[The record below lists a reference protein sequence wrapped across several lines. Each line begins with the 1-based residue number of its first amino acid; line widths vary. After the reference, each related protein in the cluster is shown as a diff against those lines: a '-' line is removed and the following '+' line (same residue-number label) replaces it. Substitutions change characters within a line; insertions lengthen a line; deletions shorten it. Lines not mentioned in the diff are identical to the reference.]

1 MVLKISSSRQF
12 RNYVI
17 SWFLV
22 IVGVIVALGG
32 YALYF
37 QVEKFLIESYKN
49 EKQVLL
55 KSLSAM
61 IEGGE
66 FSKINKRNLSARAL
80 AGRFSTKFKSIIA
93 SDANEHRLFS
103 LIYDQKLE
111 RYKYATDSLTV
122 KQDTILVSTSFFD
135 IPVVKDSSNGIA
147 ISHYGMSTPELE
159 IQREEKKF
167 IAKIL
172 TQDGNQILTVNNK
185 KVLQFT
191 NGGQLLGTIKN
202 IRLDHN
208 NLNAQTLKLNLDNGP
223 VEFIFRYVPTS
234 YPLHTAGNFFNS
246 DEVITT
252 HLQKVIQGGENDGV
266 FEYQAEQLS
275 DVFVYSVIRGPKNK
289 KVGILVLQI
298 SPQTLAEIK
307 KSLKEA
313 VFLGLSILAIMLMLA
328 AIFFARKITNP
339 MEQLT
344 VAISRLIQND
354 FNFKLSARNFGSFG
368 YLANQFN
375 LMLVRLQKSRNEM
388 IRLNKSYSR
397 FVPHQLLKQLSAG
410 GVSEISLGD
419 SCERQMTVLFCDIR
433 GFTTLSE
440 TMSPQANFRFI
451 NRYLN
456 QIAPV
461 INKHGG
467 IIDKYLGDGIMA
479 LFPKGAD
486 AAVQA
491 AIEMIDSLGEYNKRL
506 LQKKLPIIEVGLGL
520 HSGRTMLGTV
530 GTTQRMDATVISDTV
545 NAAARIESMTKAFN
559 TRILISEET
568 KKRLNNLSQYRI
580 RYIASCHI
588 QGKHKPVTLYEIF
601 DNDNLTVQRE
611 KMHNQSMMIQA
622 WKKYKD
628 GDPAMAIQMYQKLIE
643 TSPHDKSLFALI
655 ERCQSGRL

>member
-1 MVLKISSSRQF
+1 
-12 RNYVI
+12 
-17 SWFLV
+17 
-22 IVGVIVALGG
+22 
-32 YALYF
+32 
-37 QVEKFLIESYKN
+37 KN
-49 EKQVLL
+49 EKQILL

-61 IEGGE
+61 IEGNE
-66 FSKINKRNLSARAL
+66 FSKINKRNFSADAL
-80 AGRFSTKFKSIIA
+80 AARLSSKFKSIVA
-93 SDANEHRLFS
+93 SDVNEHRLFS
-103 LIYDQKLE
+103 LIYDQKLG

-122 KQDTILVSTSFFD
+122 KQDTILVSSSFFD
-135 IPVVKDSSNGIA
+135 IPVIKDSKNNIV
-147 ISHYGMSTPELE
+147 ISHYGVTTPELE
-159 IQREEKKF
+159 IRREEKKF
-167 IAKIL
+167 LAKIL
-172 TQDGNQILTVNNK
+172 LEGEHQFLAINNK
-185 KVLQFT
+185 KVLQFPAG
-191 NGGQLLGTIKN
+191 NQLVGTIKN
-202 IRLDHN
+202 IRLSHKS
-208 NLNAQTLKLNLDNGP
+208 LNAQTLKLAFDEEPIEIG
-223 VEFIFRYVPTS
+223 FRYVPVNH
-234 YPLHTAGNFFNS
+234 PLHVAGNFFNS
-246 DEVITT
+246 DLVIATQ
-252 HLQKVIQGGENDGV
+252 LQNAIDNNESDGV
-266 FEYQAEQLS
+266 FEYQANQLS
-275 DVFVYSVIRGPKNK
+275 DVFVYSVILGSKNK
-289 KVGILVLQI
+289 KVGVLVLQI
-298 SPQTLAEIK
+298 SPRTLAQIK

-433 GFTTLSE
+433 GFTSLSE

-491 AIEMIDSLGEYNKRL
+491 AIEMIDSLGEYNKML
-506 LQKKLPIIEVGLGL
+506 LQKKLPAIEVGLGL

-530 GTTQRMDATVISDTV
+530 GTTSRMDATVISDTV

-559 TRILISEET
+559 TQILISEET
-568 KKRLNNLSQYRI
+568 KQRLNNLSQYRI
-580 RYIASCHI
+580 RYIASCNI
-588 QGKHKPVTLYEIF
+588 QGKNRPITLYEIF

>member
-1 MVLKISSSRQF
+1 MKISSSRQF

-49 EKQVLL
+49 EKKILL

-61 IEGGE
+61 IDGDE
-66 FSKINKRNLSARAL
+66 FSQINQRNLSARTL
-80 AGRFSTKFKSIIA
+80 ATKLSKKFNSIIA
-93 SDANEHRLFS
+93 SDVNEHRLFS
-103 LIYDQKLE
+103 LVYDKKLE

-122 KQDTILVSTSFFD
+122 KQDTILVSTSLFD
-135 IPVVKDSSNGIA
+135 IPIIKNGSGGVA
-147 ISHYGMSTPELE
+147 ISHYGISTAKLE
-159 IQREEKKF
+159 FQRQEQKF
-167 IAKIL
+167 VAEIVG
-172 TQDGNQILTVNNK
+172 QNGNQKLVINNK
-185 KVLQFT
+185 DVLQLSK
-191 NGGQLLGTIKN
+191 GEILQGKIKN
-202 IRLDHN
+202 IRLDQN
-208 NLNAQTLKLNLDNGP
+208 NLKSQALRLSLGDEP
-223 VEFIFRYVPTS
+223 IEFIFRYVPARK
-234 YPLHTAGNFFNS
+234 PLHIAGSFFNS
-246 DEVITT
+246 DGVISS
-252 HLQKVIQGGENDGV
+252 HLQKVIRAGENDGV
-266 FEYQAEQLS
+266 FEYQKEILS
-275 DVFVYSVIRGPKNK
+275 DVFVYSVIRSPQKH

-298 SPQTLAEIK
+298 SPETLKSIK
-307 KSLKEA
+307 RSLKEA
-313 VFLGLSILAIMLMLA
+313 VFLGLSVLVIMLMLA

-344 VAISRLIQND
+344 IAISRLIQND

-368 YLANQFN
+368 YLATQFN
-375 LMLVRLQKSRNEM
+375 LMLMRIQKSRNEM

-486 AAVQA
+486 TAVQA

-506 LQKKLPIIEVGLGL
+506 LQKKLPVIEVGLGL

-568 KKRLNNLSQYRI
+568 KKQLKDLSRYRI
-580 RYIASCHI
+580 RYIASCQI
-588 QGKHKPVTLYEIF
+588 QGKNRPVTLYEIF